1 MEDGLTAAYQN
12 FTKFANDRLERLGVN
27 ISARKLLLLATYQLL
42 YLIINQL
49 NILVETE
56 INDLRSNDDP
66 DLIDLEKLTKMID
79 DMQQLLVNKSIAQSQ
94 AREID
99 QTGIRLERDV
109 YTETLK
115 YLSDI
120 NDHLPEVEEL
130 KESFSTFD
138 VFNSRCPHYR

>member
-1 MEDGLTAAYQN
+1 MD
-12 FTKFANDRLERLGVN
+12 
-27 ISARKLLLLATYQLL
+27 LLLHIKISPSLQMIDLKDLVWTLVLVSCYL
-42 YLIINQL
+42 YIITSWLFINKIFQ
-49 NILVETE
+49 VETE

-66 DLIDLEKLTKMID
+66 DSIDLEKLTKMID

-130 KESFSTFD
+130 KESFNTFQI
-138 VFNSRCPHYR
+138 

>member
-1 MEDGLTAAYQN
+1 M
-12 FTKFANDRLERLGVN
+12 F
-27 ISARKLLLLATYQLL
+27 
-42 YLIINQL
+42 INKIFQ
-49 NILVETE
+49 VETE

-66 DLIDLEKLTKMID
+66 DSIDLEKLTKMID

-130 KESFSTFD
+130 KESFNTFQI
-138 VFNSRCPHYR
+138 

>member
-130 KESFSTFD
+130 KESFNTFD
-138 VFNSRCPHYR
+138 I

>member
-120 NDHLPEVEEL
+120 NDQLPEVEEL

-138 VFNSRCPHYR
+138 I